1 MLDAVQMRQSSTSH
15 RYSEWLA
22 LRNALPPSLLPAVPF
37 PPKRFH
43 CALCEDG
50 PGGRRDHAMAKE
62 RAAGLHA
69 WAAALLS
76 TAGAVDNSTVRIF
89 FVTQARSSFVQ
100 VAAV

>member
-1 MLDAVQMRQSSTSH
+1 MTSIEQVQAPKCLTPQQMRQSSTSH

-50 PGGRRDHAMAKE
+50 PGGRRDHAMAEE
-62 RAAGLHA
+62 RAAGCMGRGLT
-69 WAAALLS
+69 LD
-76 TAGAVDNSTVRIF
+76 AGAVDNSTVR
-89 FVTQARSSFVQ
+89 SSS
-100 VAAV
+100 